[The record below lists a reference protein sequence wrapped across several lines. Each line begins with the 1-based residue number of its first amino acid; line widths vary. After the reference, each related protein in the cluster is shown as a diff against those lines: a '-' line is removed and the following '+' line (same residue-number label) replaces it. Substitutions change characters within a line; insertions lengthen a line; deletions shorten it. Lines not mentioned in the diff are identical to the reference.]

1 LSREKGIVDLLQAWE
16 RIPAP
21 ATLVVVGPD
30 MPGHP
35 WDEGARARELAASA
49 PLAGRVIFTGATS
62 DPAPF
67 HRAADFAI
75 VPSHWESFGLSAAE
89 AMASGLAVAAS
100 AVGGL
105 TDYIV
110 DGVNGLL
117 VPPQNPGAL
126 AAAIQRLI
134 DDASL
139 RARLA
144 SSARE
149 TVRQFDERV
158 VLDRFGAVLDRLAG
172 EVS

>member
-1 LSREKGIVDLLQAWE
+1 
-16 RIPAP
+16 
-21 ATLVVVGPD
+21 
-30 MPGHP
+30 
-35 WDEGARARELAASA
+35 
-49 PLAGRVIFTGATS
+49 VILTGATT
-62 DPAPF
+62 DPSPF
-67 HRAADFAI
+67 YRAADFAI

-110 DGVNGLL
+110 DGTNGLL
-117 VPPQNPGAL
+117 VPPRNSAAL

-134 DDASL
+134 DDPAL

-144 SSARE
+144 AAGRE
-149 TVRQFDERV
+149 TSMQFDERV
-158 VLDRFGAVLDRLAG
+158 VLDRFGALLDRLAG